1 MGPGRRWGMKDTR
14 IFIEPMKK
22 PKSGRTNK
30 SPVHTITGTMGLIVR
45 MIVGLLLS
53 LLVSACS
60 EKRDE
65 VFSLEEANKCLL
77 ESDKNAVRDAVEWIK
92 KAEATEDEK
101 TSVEYFGKAYNP
113 INELYVASRDDVSLT
128 GRKRSA
134 ALAWVLIDF
143 SYNHA
148 IGSCAKWVLFAQRL
162 GLLEA
167 HQMVADPP
175 EKLRRWLLPPERQ

>member
-1 MGPGRRWGMKDTR
+1 MKIVM
-14 IFIEPMKK
+14 IFI
-22 PKSGRTNK
+22 
-30 SPVHTITGTMGLIVR
+30 
-45 MIVGLLLS
+45 LS
-53 LLVSACS
+53 LFVLACS
-60 EKRDE
+60 EKKNE

-77 ESDKNAVRDAVEWIK
+77 ESDKNAVWEAVEWIK

-101 TSVEYFGKAYNP
+101 KSVEYFGKAYDP
-113 INELYVASRDDVSLT
+113 INELYAASRDDDSLT

-148 IGSCAKWVLFAQRL
+148 TGSCAKWVLFAQRL

-167 HQMVADPP
+167 HQMVANPP
-175 EKLRRWLLPPERQ
+175 EKLRSYLLPPERQ

>member
-1 MGPGRRWGMKDTR
+1 MKDIR
-14 IFIEPMKK
+14 IFVAASKELERGAMNDSLSVVRKWVLAMKLTTV
-22 PKSGRTNK
+22 S
-30 SPVHTITGTMGLIVR
+30 I
-45 MIVGLLLS
+45 LS
-53 LLVSACS
+53 VLVLACS
-60 EKRDE
+60 ENKDK

-92 KAEATEDEK
+92 KAEVTKVEK
-101 TSVEYFGKAYNP
+101 KSVEYFGKAYDP
-113 INELYVASRDDVSLT
+113 INELYAASRDDNSLT

-148 IGSCAKWVLFAQRL
+148 TGSCAKWVLFAQRL

-167 HQMVADPP
+167 HQMFTDPP
-175 EKLRRWLLPPERQ
+175 EKLRCYLLPPEQQ

>member
-1 MGPGRRWGMKDTR
+1 MKIIA
-14 IFIEPMKK
+14 IFI
-22 PKSGRTNK
+22 
-30 SPVHTITGTMGLIVR
+30 
-45 MIVGLLLS
+45 LS
-53 LLVSACS
+53 FFVLACS
-60 EKRDE
+60 EKKDE

-101 TSVEYFGKAYNP
+101 KSVEYFGKAYDP
-113 INELYVASRDDVSLT
+113 INELYAASRDDDSLT

-148 IGSCAKWVLFAQRL
+148 TGSCAKWVLFAQRL

-167 HQMVADPP
+167 HQMVVNPP
-175 EKLRRWLLPPERQ
+175 EKLRGYLLPPERQMTGK